1 MIRVLPKSAKQPNKM
16 VFTIYN
22 SISRKCLRWWESGNW
37 EIYQVPAF
45 RSKHGSKRRNRTTR
59 CRKSKISERIL
70 RKITVSCDFQ
80 QQFPVFFLL
89 NGKHP
94 REHPFFERALGSTE
108 TQRTTHRGDWV
119 RIKGKTTNKPHSGF
133 KLKMAAFQF
142 LLRRARNF
150 DTILHRSS
158 LFGNKIACNIRCISQ
173 GKIYDFKLEQKMF
186 GKVGF
191 TTRLND

>member
-1 MIRVLPKSAKQPNKM
+1 METGKFIKSQRSVPNMVPNGETGLLAVGSLKFPNGFSGKLLFHVTFNSNFRV
-16 VFTIYN
+16 
-22 SISRKCLRWWESGNW
+22 
-37 EIYQVPAF
+37 
-45 RSKHGSKRRNRTTR
+45 
-59 CRKSKISERIL
+59 
-70 RKITVSCDFQ
+70 
-80 QQFPVFFLL
+80 FLL

-108 TQRTTHRGDWV
+108 TLRTTHRRDWV
-119 RIKGKTTNKPHSGF
+119 RIKGKNTNKLHSGF

-173 GKIYDFKLEQKMF
+173 GKIYDFKLEPKMF

-191 TTRLND
+191 TTRLYD